1 MSEFASTP
9 YKSHAGYIRD
19 DASRDIIHTCIRK
32 EIVTFGRAA
41 RGHYDLH
48 KGRRD
53 ARVAREAL
61 LVRVARGGR
70 KEVFARAYSLITGG
84 IAMRGTRLRKT

>member
-1 MSEFASTP
+1 MSEFAS

-19 DASRDIIHTCIRK
+19 NASRGIIHTCIRK